1 MKDIGKLIYDRRK
14 ELKMTQSQLA
24 EELDVSDK
32 TVSRWEL
39 NISMPETNQI
49 PYLAK
54 ALNLKVSDFFSE
66 DDVVLNKQ
74 EDIKEAHKEVLRFKV
89 LNAVLIGVIFL
100 MALFGFLTFYF
111 KNLNQTDLF
120 FSFKITTIVIIV
132 AGFVLAFIANL
143 LFSSFYKNKYREG
156 EYIRMQLEYALLDTN
171 AFFISLGIIFL
182 GFYAQSKTSGYLESR
197 SYLFA
202 LLIPLAFLI
211 NLFILSKENYRLE
224 LRGKKEKTFLII
236 AIVFGALSLL
246 LPLIPYGPFAMIGL
260 ACGLVYFALLI
271 FIFRSIQPKEIKKE
285 E

>member
-100 MALFGFLTFYF
+100 KALFGFLTFYF

-156 EYIRMQLEYALLDTN
+156 E
-171 AFFISLGIIFL
+171 
-182 GFYAQSKTSGYLESR
+182 
-197 SYLFA
+197 
-202 LLIPLAFLI
+202 
-211 NLFILSKENYRLE
+211 
-224 LRGKKEKTFLII
+224 
-236 AIVFGALSLL
+236 
-246 LPLIPYGPFAMIGL
+246 
-260 ACGLVYFALLI
+260 
-271 FIFRSIQPKEIKKE
+271 
-285 E
+285 